1 MPAREMEQY
10 LNEKLGCFLK
20 ILAIVQEQQNFIQDK
35 NLDRFKVYIEE
46 TSKLIEK
53 IKDLDNRH
61 KDALEEWNSGKVEI
75 SKKASGMV
83 DGLVARIR
91 ETIEKISEIQP
102 AQIKHF
108 MEEKRLLEEEVVKIR
123 QDRKLFAGYKDT
135 KKSTGLLDIK
145 K

>member
-35 NLDRFKVYIEE
+35 NLDRFKLYIVE

-53 IKDLDNRH
+53 IKELDNRH
-61 KDALEEWNSGKVEI
+61 KDSQDEWNSGKSGFSRKSYDIVE
-75 SKKASGMV
+75 
-83 DGLVARIR
+83 GLLARIR

-108 MEEKRLLEEEVVKIR
+108 LEEKRLLEEEVVRVR
-123 QDRKLFAGYKDT
+123 QDRKLFAGYKNA

>member
-35 NLDRFKVYIEE
+35 NLDRFKIYIVE

-53 IKDLDNRH
+53 IKELDNRH
-61 KDALEEWNSGKVEI
+61 KDALEEWNSGKLEI
-75 SKKASGMV
+75 SKKASAIV

-91 ETIEKISEIQP
+91 ETIEKISKIQP
-102 AQIKHF
+102 EQIKHF
-108 MEEKRLLEEEVVKIR
+108 LEEKRLLEEEVVKIR
-123 QDRKLFAGYKDT
+123 QDRKLFAGYKDA

>member
-53 IKDLDNRH
+53 IRELDNRH

-102 AQIKHF
+102 VQIKHF